1 MMDYTCPHWVTC
13 APREELE
20 VVRIDA
26 TGVCTQGY
34 GCPVTIIWS
43 APDRFTQGWDAW
55 CLNGWCVPHTC
66 RNSSFYSSATLN
78 NPAHLKIDP
87 TFHHHGLRHHGFTV
101 AISWWAGHDKADMQL
116 GEKGKRTV
124 VDFRGVDVR
133 VDDYRN
139 GSVHVAC
146 PPRSHDYY
154 VLRDGR
160 MQPCQCISNRQ
171 HLNCQ
176 NRPATKQRLSFGAA
190 HGTHNDTARRV
201 VS

>member
-1 MMDYTCPHWVTC
+1 MCGALTDINAVAHTRTANYPRKWVST
-13 APREELE
+13 R
-20 VVRIDA
+20 VKV
-26 TGVCTQGY
+26 
-34 GCPVTIIWS
+34 
-43 APDRFTQGWDAW
+43 
-55 CLNGWCVPHTC
+55 
-66 RNSSFYSSATLN
+66 
-78 NPAHLKIDP
+78 DP

-160 MQPCQCISNRQ
+160 MQPCQCISNWP

-176 NRPATKQRLSFGAA
+176 NRPATKQQLSFRAA
-190 HGTHNDTARRV
+190 HGTT
-201 VS
+201 